1 MQTHEF
7 NPSSAMPLERSH
19 TGFGFDRASNPG
31 GASLNKMSQPVI
43 RGFIVHLDRAR
54 DRMPQVERLMAR
66 LPIPSE
72 IVDAV
77 DGHCLTDAEI
87 DRVYRRRLHK
97 PSYPFEMSIGEI
109 ACFLSHRKAWA
120 AIVEQDI
127 DAGFIFEDDVE
138 IDDSFH
144 AAFAAARAC
153 LKPGAFI
160 RFPFRMGKEHG
171 SCILTE
177 GEVNVIRPTRVGL
190 GMVAQL
196 VSRDAAI
203 RLLQATAFFDR
214 PVDTTIQMSWLTKI
228 SPLAVLPGGVHEIS
242 SQLGGST
249 IKGGKTLMEKLSRE
263 VLRPLYRAKIALRSR
278 RSI

>member
-1 MQTHEF
+1 MQSHEF
-7 NPSSAMPLERSH
+7 NPASAIPLERSH
-19 TGFGFDRASNPG
+19 TGFGFDRVSNP
-31 GASLNKMSQPVI
+31 ATAHLDEPSAPVI

-54 DRMPQVERLMAR
+54 DRMPQVERLMAK
-66 LPIPSE
+66 LPVPSE
-72 IVDAV
+72 IVEAV
-77 DGHCLTDAEI
+77 DGKCLTETEI
-87 DRVYRRRLHK
+87 DQVYHRRLHK
-97 PSYPFEMSIGEI
+97 PSYPFAMSIAEI

-120 AIVEQDI
+120 AIVEQNI
-127 DAGFIFEDDVE
+127 DAGLIFEDDVE

-144 AAFAAARAC
+144 AAFAAAKAC

-171 SCILTE
+171 RSVLTQ
-177 GEVNVIRPTRVGL
+177 GPVNVIQPIRIGL

-203 RLLQATAFFDR
+203 RLLKATANFDR
-214 PVDTTIQMSWLTKI
+214 PVDTTVQMSWLTHV

-249 IKGGKTLMEKLSRE
+249 IKSDKTLMEKLSRE
-263 VLRPLYRAKIALRSR
+263 LLRPLYRAQIALRSR

>member
-7 NPSSAMPLERSH
+7 DSSSATPLERAQA
-19 TGFGFDRASNPG
+19 GFGFDDTPNPFG
-31 GASLNKMSQPVI
+31 SSREALSEPVI
-43 RGFIVHLDRAR
+43 RGFVVHLDRAR
-54 DRMPQVERLMAR
+54 DRMPQVERLMAK
-66 LPIPSE
+66 LPVSSE
-72 IVDAV
+72 IVEAV
-77 DGHCLTDAEI
+77 DGRCLTEAEV
-87 DRVYRRRLHK
+87 DRVYRRKLHR
-97 PSYPFEMSIGEI
+97 PSYPFAMSLGEI

-120 AIVEQDI
+120 AIIEQNI
-127 DAGFIFEDDVE
+127 DAGLIFEDDVE
-138 IDDSFH
+138 IDDSFD
-144 AAFAAARAC
+144 AAFAAAKAC

-171 SCILTE
+171 TRVLTQ
-177 GEVNVIRPTRVGL
+177 GEINVIQPTRIGL

-214 PVDTTIQMSWLTKI
+214 PVDTTVQMSWLTHVA
-228 SPLAVLPGGVHEIS
+228 PLAVLPGGVHEIS

-249 IKGGKTLMEKLSRE
+249 IKSRKTLMERLSRE
-263 VLRPLYRAKIALRSR
+263 VLRPLYRARIALRSH

>member
-1 MQTHEF
+1 MQTNEF
-7 NPSSAMPLERSH
+7 DPSSATPLERAH
-19 TGFGFDRASNPG
+19 AGFGFDRVSAPV
-31 GASLNKMSQPVI
+31 GANLNEPSQLVI

-54 DRMPQVERLMAR
+54 DRMPQVERLMAK
-66 LPIPSE
+66 LPVSSE
-72 IVDAV
+72 IVEAV
-77 DGHCLTDAEI
+77 DGRCLTEAEI
-87 DRVYRRRLHK
+87 NRVYRRKLHK
-97 PSYPFEMSIGEI
+97 PSYPFAMSQGEI

-120 AIVEQDI
+120 AIVEQNI
-127 DAGFIFEDDVE
+127 DAGLIFEDDVE

-144 AAFAAARAC
+144 AAFAAAKAC

-171 SCILTE
+171 TRVLTQ
-177 GEVNVIRPTRVGL
+177 GEINVIQPTRIGL

-214 PVDTTIQMSWLTKI
+214 PVDTTVQMSWLTHV

-249 IKGGKTLMEKLSRE
+249 IKSRKTLMERLSRE
-263 VLRPLYRAKIALRSR
+263 VLRPLYRARIALRSHR
-278 RSI
+278 PI